1 MDLFKQSCI
10 GSKSFSQVSY
20 ENAKVFLLL
29 FIYYY
34 YYFMGAGGDWVG
46 EMVIRSNI
54 IELLKTHSIYNVNIV
69 VMIN

>member
-1 MDLFKQSCI
+1 MKMQRFI
-10 GSKSFSQVSY
+10 III
-20 ENAKVFLLL
+20 
-29 FIYYY
+29 IYYY

>member
-20 ENAKVFLLL
+20 ENAKVF
-29 FIYYY
+29 Y

>member
-1 MDLFKQSCI
+1 MDLFKHSCI

-20 ENAKVFLLL
+20 ENAKVFY
-29 FIYYY
+29 YYY

-54 IELLKTHSIYNVNIV
+54 IELLKTHSIYNVNVV
-69 VMIN
+69 VMINW

>member
-20 ENAKVFLLL
+20 ENAKVFY
-29 FIYYY
+29 YYY

>member
-20 ENAKVFLLL
+20 ENAKVFY
-29 FIYYY
+29 YYY

-54 IELLKTHSIYNVNIV
+54 IELLKTHSIYNVNIG

>member
-1 MDLFKQSCI
+1 MDLFKHSCI

-20 ENAKVFLLL
+20 ENAKVFY
-29 FIYYY
+29 YYY

-69 VMIN
+69 VMINW

>member
-10 GSKSFSQVSY
+10 GSKSFSQVNY
-20 ENAKVFLLL
+20 ENAKVFLFYFL
-29 FIYYY
+29 F
-34 YYFMGAGGDWVG
+34 FMGAGGDWVG

-54 IELLKTHSIYNVNIV
+54 IELLKTHSIYNVNVV